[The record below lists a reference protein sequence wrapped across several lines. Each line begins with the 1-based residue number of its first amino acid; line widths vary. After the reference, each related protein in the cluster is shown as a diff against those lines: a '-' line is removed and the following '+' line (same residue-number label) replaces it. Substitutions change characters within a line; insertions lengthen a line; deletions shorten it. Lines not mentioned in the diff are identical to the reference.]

1 MKFSWQSI
9 GSIYA
14 FMLLPFVL
22 LSYPLGKLSDKLG
35 EKNILII
42 GFLIGTLATLSIP
55 LITLP
60 VAWIFAIV
68 LFFTR
73 VGASTIEVMSES
85 YFFKIVKEEDADEI
99 AFFRN
104 TRAVA
109 FLIAPA
115 IATLLLIFVP
125 SFQYLFYVLG
135 AVLLIGLWIT
145 LRMEDVK

>member
-1 MKFSWQSI
+1 
-9 GSIYA
+9 
-14 FMLLPFVL
+14 
-22 LSYPLGKLSDKLG
+22 
-35 EKNILII
+35 
-42 GFLIGTLATLSIP
+42 
-55 LITLP
+55 
-60 VAWIFAIV
+60 
-68 LFFTR
+68 
-73 VGASTIEVMSES
+73 MSES